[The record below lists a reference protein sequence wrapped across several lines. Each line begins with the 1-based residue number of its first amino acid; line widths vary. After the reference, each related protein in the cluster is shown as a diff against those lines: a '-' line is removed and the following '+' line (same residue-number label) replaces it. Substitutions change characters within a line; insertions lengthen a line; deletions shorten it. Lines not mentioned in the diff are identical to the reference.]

1 LIEKYFFTVT
11 CEELTPVEF
20 LTVNLINK
28 TGLWLSRALDG
39 MLWLAGVAGRFN
51 LD

>member
-1 LIEKYFFTVT
+1 MPTT
-11 CEELTPVEF
+11 GWT
-20 LTVNLINK
+20 LINK